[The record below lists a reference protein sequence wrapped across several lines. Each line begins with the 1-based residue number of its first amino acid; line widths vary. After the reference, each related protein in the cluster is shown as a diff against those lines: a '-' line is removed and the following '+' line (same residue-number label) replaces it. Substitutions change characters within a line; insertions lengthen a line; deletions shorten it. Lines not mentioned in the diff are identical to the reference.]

1 MWTVGYSPNVIMY
14 LVFDRHYGVVRTMGR
29 VLRVEYRVEDR
40 VQVSDLISFTVISR
54 SPGAIMDRTFII
66 IKYALL

>member
-1 MWTVGYSPNVIMY
+1 
-14 LVFDRHYGVVRTMGR
+14 MGR